1 MGLEAATY
9 INQLNS
15 AWPIGASDPKA
26 QGDDHLRL
34 IKATIQASFPNIS
47 GAVTA
52 THTQLSTVGGSGI
65 SGFAI
70 PANKVKGSV
79 VAGAG
84 VATTGLRSDAQLIID
99 LADAYAWTG
108 QHSWTQVLKGPAGA
122 VGGPSFSFVGDSDTG
137 IFNRFANGLSFAS
150 GGVLIAEILS
160 TGLDVSTG
168 TIVAPDGVVG
178 TPSIAFRLDT
188 DTGMWRAG
196 ANNVAF
202 SAGGSLIFSYGTTA
216 IASGVP
222 YLGPDAALGAPTYSF
237 NSDPDTGWFHPS
249 ANEIRLSVGAT
260 GAFGAELAASQ
271 VYSLFSHRFIDGV
284 VGTPA
289 IAFSSDTDT
298 GIYHPAVNIGA
309 LAAGGLQVL
318 SFRGD
323 LANAQAG
330 LAAGSAAVPAL
341 GFQAD
346 NDTGLYQD
354 TANQIALALGGVTA
368 GQIAQ
373 GTFVG
378 TLTGFA
384 AGPTGNVNW
393 QRIGNHV
400 TLSIPTAITGTSNS
414 TAMTMTGMPAIIRPA
429 ATVNLPGINI
439 TDNSVNTN
447 FGACSIS
454 AAGVITFSATNGLGG
469 TGAFTNIN
477 TKGISAGA
485 VLVYPVA

>member
-1 MGLEAATY
+1 MY
-9 INQLNS
+9 
-15 AWPIGASDPKA
+15 
-26 QGDDHLRL
+26 
-34 IKATIQASFPNIS
+34 
-47 GAVTA
+47 
-52 THTQLSTVGGSGI
+52 
-65 SGFAI
+65 
-70 PANKVKGSV
+70 
-79 VAGAG
+79 
-84 VATTGLRSDAQLIID
+84 
-99 LADAYAWTG
+99 
-108 QHSWTQVLKGPAGA
+108 
-122 VGGPSFSFVGDSDTG
+122 
-137 IFNRFANGLSFAS
+137 
-150 GGVLIAEILS
+150 
-160 TGLDVSTG
+160 
-168 TIVAPDGVVG
+168 
-178 TPSIAFRLDT
+178 
-188 DTGMWRAG
+188 RAG
-196 ANNVAF
+196 N
-202 SAGGSLIFSYGTTA
+202 
-216 IASGVP
+216 
-222 YLGPDAALGAPTYSF
+222 D
-237 NSDPDTGWFHPS
+237 
-249 ANEIRLSVGAT
+249 
-260 GAFGAELAASQ
+260 
-271 VYSLFSHRFIDGV
+271 
-284 VGTPA
+284 
-289 IAFSSDTDT
+289 
-298 GIYHPAVNIGA
+298 IGA

-346 NDTGLYQD
+346 NDTGFFQD
-354 TANQIALALGGVTA
+354 TANQIALALGGAAA

-400 TLSIPTAITGTSNS
+400 TLSIPAAITGTSNS